1 MKPDSTAVESAF
13 HDFLA
18 ARGLRLPSLTLGSA
32 FKTMLEFQRDVA
44 FDWVD
49 PEWDA
54 LSLEWDELRGADSSS
69 GGFLGF
75 LKTVTPGDVTG
86 YRLLIS
92 RTLEPLDEDST
103 DFVILSV
110 VLEYAVTRP
119 EIADFTANDQM
130 IDRHDF
136 DTLEEFVT
144 SALELNVFSALAL
157 ETPRSIAVT
166 LEAV

>member
-1 MKPDSTAVESAF
+1 MKPDPAAVESAF

-18 ARGLRLPSLTLGSA
+18 ARGLSLSQLNLGSA
-32 FKTMLEFQRDVA
+32 FKVMLKFQRDVK

-49 PEWDA
+49 PDWDA
-54 LSLEWDELRGADSSS
+54 LSLEWDELRGADSRI

-75 LKTVTPGDVTG
+75 FETMTQGDLTG
-86 YRLLIS
+86 YRLMIS

-103 DFVILSV
+103 DFAILSV
-110 VLEYAVTRP
+110 VLEYAVVNP

-136 DTLEEFVT
+136 DSLEEFVT
-144 SALELNVFSALAL
+144 STLELNVLSVFAL
-157 ETPRSIAVT
+157 EKPRSVAVT